1 MTRIAIASLSVLASL
16 AAAAPVMAGPPAEPA
31 PAAPTPDAARSLTID
46 VPPEGGAYTI
56 DVHPQILTVLHFPA
70 EVRVAYCLDGPG
82 HAEITH
88 HQYSVTVRPDRR
100 ARHAGINVTTASNHV
115 GVLLRVVDRPE
126 DAVLQVH
133 FRDQDV
139 AAEIE
144 RRVSATIEQRRAELE
159 ASLSARA
166 KRLDEQERQFEEL
179 VRIRGGQRLTDAL
192 HLRFGVRKV
201 THIVRRDN
209 AVLRVHRV
217 VRIGDDVHVF
227 VSLENRRGT
236 PLQIDIMTMQF
247 DQTEPESL
255 LARLGGGYTGTLGT
269 VRPGTTATGVISI
282 AAVKVGAVIRLRL
295 HEPGGREPFEISL
308 KVED

>member
-1 MTRIAIASLSVLASL
+1 MTRTAIASLSILASL
-16 AAAAPVMAGPPAEPA
+16 AAAAPVIAGPPAEPT
-31 PAAPTPDAARSLTID
+31 PAQPTPDAARSLTID

-56 DVHPQILTVLHFPA
+56 DVHPKILTVLHFPA

-82 HAEITH
+82 YAEITH

-115 GVLLRVVDRPE
+115 GVLLRVVEKPE

-133 FRDQDV
+133 FRDLDV

-144 RRVSATIEQRRAELE
+144 RRVSAAIEQRRAELE
-159 ASLSARA
+159 AALAARA
-166 KRLDEQERQFEEL
+166 KRLDDQERQFEEL

-192 HLRFGVRKV
+192 HLRFGAREV
-201 THIVRRDN
+201 THTVRRDN
-209 AVLRVHRV
+209 AVLRMSQA

-236 PLQIDIMTMQF
+236 PLRIEMVSIQV

-282 AAVKVGAVIRLRL
+282 AAVKVGAVVRLRF
-295 HEPGGREPFEISL
+295 HERDGREPFVIAL
-308 KVED
+308 KVD

>member
-1 MTRIAIASLSVLASL
+1 MTRIATLSMITLVSL
-16 AAAAPVMAGPPAEPA
+16 AAAGPALADP
-31 PAAPTPDAARSLTID
+31 PAAPAEISADAARSLTID

-88 HQYSVTVRPDRR
+88 HQYSVTVRPGKRV
-100 ARHAGINVTTASNHV
+100 RHAGVNVTTASNHV

-144 RRVSATIEQRRAELE
+144 RRVSAAIAQRRAELE

-166 KRLDEQERQFEEL
+166 KRLDAQERQFEEL

-192 HLRFGVRKV
+192 HLRFGVREL

-236 PLQIDIMTMQF
+236 PLRIDMVAMQF
-247 DQTEPESL
+247 DQKDPESL
-255 LARLGGGYTGTLGT
+255 LERLGGGYTGTLGA
-269 VRPGTTATGVISI
+269 VKPGATATGVISI
-282 AAVKVGAVIRLRL
+282 GAVKVGAVVRLRF
-295 HEPGGREPFEISL
+295 HEPGRRAPFAIAV
-308 KVED
+308 KAD

>member
-1 MTRIAIASLSVLASL
+1 M
-16 AAAAPVMAGPPAEPA
+16 
-31 PAAPTPDAARSLTID
+31 
-46 VPPEGGAYTI
+46 
-56 DVHPQILTVLHFPA
+56 HPQVLTVLHIPA

-115 GVLLRVVDRPE
+115 GVLLRVVDKPE

-144 RRVSATIEQRRAELE
+144 RRVSAAIEQRRAELE
-159 ASLSARA
+159 ASLSARV
-166 KRLDEQERQFEEL
+166 KRLDERERQFEEL

-192 HLRFGVRKV
+192 HLRFGAREL

-209 AVLRVHRV
+209 AVLRIHQA

-236 PLQIDIMTMQF
+236 PLQINIMTMQF

-255 LARLGGGYTGTLGT
+255 LARLGGGYTGALDT
-269 VRPGTTATGVISI
+269 VRPGATATGVISI
-282 AAVKVGAVIRLRL
+282 AAVKVGAVIRLRF
-295 HEPGGREPFEISL
+295 HERDGKEPFVIAL
-308 KVED
+308 KVD